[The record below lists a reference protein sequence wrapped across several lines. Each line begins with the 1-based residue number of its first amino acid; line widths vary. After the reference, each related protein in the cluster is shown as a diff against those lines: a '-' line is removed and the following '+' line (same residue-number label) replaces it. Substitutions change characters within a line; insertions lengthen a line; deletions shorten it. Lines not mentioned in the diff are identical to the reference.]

1 MELYPCSL
9 GIRPPQHQPVQFATL
24 LGNFFLGA
32 HKAVPLP
39 QQRPKRWAS
48 RKLILLLLGVL
59 LLFQTPAPAQVRGI
73 RRVLI
78 FNELGLWSPGVLA
91 INKEIFAA
99 LEKSSYQIE
108 FYSEDLDT
116 SLFPD
121 EASQRGFRDWYFR
134 KYRNR
139 KPDLII
145 AVGPSPI
152 KFMAESHELFAPG
165 TPIVFWGS
173 TEEFAEPPTLDSDFT
188 GVWGVARPDKTLEA
202 ALQLQPNTKHVVV
215 VGGVAPYDRHL
226 EALVRQRLQQYGSKL
241 DFTYLTDFAMPDLL
255 ERLKHLPNNTIVYH
269 TSIMEDAAGTHFV
282 DATQS
287 VPMVA
292 DAANAPVFVVDDV
305 DVGRGTVGG
314 NVFSFALAGQV
325 AARMAV
331 RVLNG
336 EKPRDIPI
344 VKGANTYMFDWR
356 ALKRWGLKERDL
368 PPGSVVLN
376 RQPTVWES
384 YKEYIVGGISLIMA
398 ETLLIFGLVWQRTRA
413 KKAESQLAISNDR
426 LRLAVEAGRSVGW
439 DWDIKTGRDRWFGD
453 LETMFGITSDSYTG
467 HVEDFRRRVHPED
480 RELAFQAVAKARQS
494 REPYIAEFRV
504 VRTDGTVRWITA
516 RGKFYYGNNGDAERM
531 LGMAVDI
538 TDRKLMEEA
547 LRGSEQRLRLAVQAG
562 RMYVYEWDAS
572 TDAIVRSA
580 EFADVIGT
588 NQPRQT
594 SRRELIVQVHPDDR
608 ERLAEEYS
616 KLSPESPASQLQY
629 RLLHPDGG
637 LQWLERRARAFFDE
651 GGKLQRIIGVVADI
665 TDLKEAEHAVRESEQ
680 RFRLVANTA
689 PVMIWMS
696 GIDKLCNY
704 FNQPWLDFTG
714 RHLEAE
720 LGNGWADIVHPND
733 FQACVDTYQRAFDRH
748 ETFQMQYRM
757 RRHDGEYRWLLDI
770 GVPRFDS
777 NGSFAGYI
785 GSCVDVTDRKMAEE
799 ALSSLSGSLIDAQE
813 EERKRIAR
821 EIHDDYSQ
829 RLALLA
835 IELENLAEENANTSV
850 EMSQRFHQIWNG
862 ISEVGADLHSLSHRL
877 HSSTLDSLGLVAGAQ
892 AFCKEFAEQQEI
904 QVDFAGE
911 NVPRDVT
918 GDAALCLFRIVQE
931 GLRNIKRHSGADRA
945 EVRVESS
952 GEKLHLSVSDRGR
965 GFDVNSHS
973 PRNGIGI
980 RSMEERLRS
989 LGGQLEITSRLKE
1002 GTRIDAWLPLT
1013 VASRRS
1019 A

>member
-1 MELYPCSL
+1 M
-9 GIRPPQHQPVQFATL
+9 
-24 LGNFFLGA
+24 
-32 HKAVPLP
+32 
-39 QQRPKRWAS
+39 
-48 RKLILLLLGVL
+48 LLLLGVL
-59 LLFQTPAPAQVRGI
+59 LLFQIPALAQVREI

-78 FNELGLWSPGVLA
+78 LNELGLWSPGVLA

-139 KPDLII
+139 KLDLII
-145 AVGPSPI
+145 AVGPAPI
-152 KFMAESHELFAPG
+152 KFMSDSHELFAPG

-173 TEEFAEPPTLDSDFT
+173 TEESAEPPRLDSDFT

-226 EALVRQRLQQYGSKL
+226 EGLVRERFQQYESKL

-255 ERLKHLPNNTIVYH
+255 QRLKHLPSNTIVYH
-269 TSIMEDAAGTHFV
+269 TSIMEDAAGTHFI

-314 NVFSFALAGQV
+314 SVFSFTLAGQV

-356 ALKRWGLKERDL
+356 ALKRWGLKESDL

-376 RQPTVWES
+376 RQPTVWEA
-384 YKEYIVGGISLIMA
+384 YKEYIIGGVALILL
-398 ETLLIFGLVWQRTRA
+398 ETLLIAGLLWQRTRRRA
-413 KKAESQLAISNDR
+413 AETELAVTFDR

-494 REPYIAEFRV
+494 REPYVAEFRV

-538 TDRKLMEEA
+538 TDRRLMEEA
-547 LRGSEQRLRLAVQAG
+547 LRGSEQRLRLALQAG
-562 RMYVYEWDAS
+562 RMYIYEWDAS
-572 TDAIVRSA
+572 ADAIVRSA

-588 NQPRQT
+588 DQPRET
-594 SRRELIVQVHPDDR
+594 SRRELIVKVHPDDH
-608 ERLAEEYS
+608 ELLAAEFS
-616 KLSPESPASQLQY
+616 KLSPGSPASQVQY
-629 RLLHPDGG
+629 RLLRPDGS
-637 LQWLERRARAFFDE
+637 LLWVERRARALFDDK
-651 GGKLQRIIGVVADI
+651 GALQRIIGVVADI
-665 TDLKEAEHAVRESEQ
+665 TDRKAAEHAVRESEQ

-696 GIDKLCNY
+696 GKDKLCNY

-714 RHLEAE
+714 RPIEAE
-720 LGNGWADIVHPND
+720 LGNGWVERVHPED
-733 FQACVDTYQRAFDRH
+733 VQACMDTYMGAFDRH
-748 ETFQMQYRM
+748 EPFQMQYRL

-770 GVPRFDS
+770 AVPRFNS

-785 GSCVDVTDRKMAEE
+785 GSCIDVTDRKLAEE
-799 ALSSLSGSLIDAQE
+799 ALASLSGRLIDAQE

-835 IELENLAEENANTSV
+835 INLENLAEEGGRSSV
-850 EMSQRFHQIWNG
+850 ETSQRLHQAWSE
-862 ISEVGADLHSLSHRL
+862 ISEIGADLHSLSHRL
-877 HSSTLDSLGLVAGAQ
+877 HSSTLESLGLVAGAK
-892 AFCKEFAEQQEI
+892 AFCREFAEQQEI
-904 QVDFAGE
+904 QVNFADK
-911 NVPRDVT
+911 NVPRDVP
-918 GDAALCLFRIVQE
+918 GDLALCLFRIVQE
-931 GLRNIKRHSGADRA
+931 GLRNIKRHSGTDRA
-945 EVRVESS
+945 EVRLECS
-952 GEKLHLSVSDRGR
+952 GEKLHLSVADRGR
-965 GFDVNSHS
+965 GFDVNNRLPQS
-973 PRNGIGI
+973 GIGI

-989 LGGQLEITSRLKE
+989 LGGQLEVTSHPME
-1002 GTRIDAWLPLT
+1002 GTRIDAWLPFKLANQS
-1013 VASRRS
+1013 VA
-1019 A
+1019 